1 MVAKIAT
8 EKPASVMSDP
18 PAPPEFMFNGP
29 KNARLTLV
37 LAHGAGSFMDSDFMN
52 AFAEGLVVQGR
63 GSLRVAR
70 FEFPYMVAR
79 RDDGRRRP
87 PNPESV
93 LLETW
98 RRAIA
103 ALGTENLAI
112 GGKSLGGRMASMIAD
127 ECGVRA
133 VVCLGYPFHPQGNPE
148 KLRVAHLTTLQTPTL
163 IVQGTRDALG
173 SEDEVQRYPLSPSIA
188 LYWIEDG
195 DHNLTPRK
203 SSGRSVSQTWTESI
217 SAIGDF
223 LSRH

>member
-1 MVAKIAT
+1 
-8 EKPASVMSDP
+8 MSEP
-18 PAPPEFMFNGP
+18 PAPPEFRFNGP
-29 KNARLTLV
+29 ENAPLTLA
-37 LAHGAGSFMDSDFMN
+37 LAHGAGSFMDTEFMN
-52 AFAEGLVVQGR
+52 AFAEGLVVQSHAR
-63 GSLRVAR
+63 LRVAR
-70 FEFPYMVAR
+70 FEFPYMTAR

-103 ALGTENLAI
+103 ALGPERLAI
-112 GGKSLGGRMASMIAD
+112 GGKSLGGRMASMVAD

-148 KLRVAHLTTLQTPTL
+148 KLRVAHLTTMKTPSL
-163 IVQGTRDALG
+163 IVQGTRDPFG
-173 SEDEVQRYPLSPSIA
+173 TEEEVAHYPLSSSVA

-195 DHNLTPRK
+195 DHNLAPRQ
-203 SSGRSVSQTWTESI
+203 SSGRGVDRTWTEAI

-223 LSRH
+223 LGRL

>member
-1 MVAKIAT
+1 
-8 EKPASVMSDP
+8 MSEP

-29 KNARLTLV
+29 ETAPLTLV

-52 AFAEGLVVQGR
+52 AFAEGLVVQSHG
-63 GSLRVAR
+63 GLRVAR

-98 RRAIA
+98 RQAIA
-103 ALGTENLAI
+103 ALGPEHLVI
-112 GGKSLGGRMASMIAD
+112 GGKSLGGRMASMVAD
-127 ECGVRA
+127 ESSVRA
-133 VVCLGYPFHPQGNPE
+133 VVCLGYPFHPQGEPE

-173 SEDEVQRYPLSPSIA
+173 TEDEVRRYPLSPSIA

-203 SSGRSVSQTWTESI
+203 SSGRSISQTWTESI

-223 LSRH
+223 LGRL

>member
-1 MVAKIAT
+1 MVAKIAM
-8 EKPASVMSDP
+8 EKPASAMSEP
-18 PAPPEFMFNGP
+18 PAPIEFIFNGP
-29 KNARLTLV
+29 ETARLTLV

-52 AFAEGLVVQGR
+52 AFAEGLVVQGH

-93 LLETW
+93 LLESW

-133 VVCLGYPFHPQGNPE
+133 LVCLGYPFHPQGNPE
-148 KLRVAHLTTLQTPTL
+148 KLRVAHLTTLRTPAL
-163 IVQGTRDALG
+163 IVQGTRDAFG
-173 SEDEVQRYPLSPSIA
+173 TEDEVQRYPLSSAVA

-195 DHNLTPRK
+195 DHNLAPRK
-203 SSGRSVSQTWTESI
+203 STGRSIRQTWTESI

-223 LSRH
+223 LGRI